1 MLGMRPYEEKM
12 ADGLQVLRYNVTAAY
27 NSHYD
32 FIEGKGWNRKRSDNP
47 KSEHKQKAEPI
58 GGGTAGETDP
68 HNDEFNWN
76 PADGGS
82 NRFAT
87 VLLYLSDVAEGGET
101 VFPRAK
107 GFDDQKGN
115 RNELAAFRQTP
126 HASLFRR
133 GSWEES
139 LVGQCRSKL
148 ALKPK
153 LGEALLFYNQKPD
166 GSRDDSSLHG
176 ACPILEGQKWAAN
189 LWVWNDYRFGYNRP
203 RAVAAQQDTKFRATF
218 VNKSAQRVQL
228 VWFDATSQRRV
239 AFGHIASGGSKV
251 MDTYRDHVFELHQ
264 AAVAEGALDDLSRV
278 RHFSLEE
285 GTVFVHE

>member
-1 MLGMRPYEEKM
+1 MAVAASPVQVSRTRTSETAWVVEAPVSFKLKRRCFEMLGMRPYEEKM
-12 ADGLQVLRYNVTAAY
+12 ADGLQVLRWRRRPVAFLLERSPAY

-107 GFDDQKGN
+107 GFDDQKG
-115 RNELAAFRQTP
+115 
-126 HASLFRR
+126 
-133 GSWEES
+133 
-139 LVGQCRSKL
+139 
-148 ALKPK
+148 
-153 LGEALLFYNQKPD
+153 Y
-166 GSRDDSSLHG
+166 
-176 ACPILEGQKWAAN
+176 
-189 LWVWNDYRFGYNRP
+189 
-203 RAVAAQQDTKFRATF
+203 AT
-218 VNKSAQRVQL
+218 A
-228 VWFDATSQRRV
+228 
-239 AFGHIASGGSKV
+239 
-251 MDTYRDHVFELHQ
+251 
-264 AAVAEGALDDLSRV
+264 
-278 RHFSLEE
+278 
-285 GTVFVHE
+285 